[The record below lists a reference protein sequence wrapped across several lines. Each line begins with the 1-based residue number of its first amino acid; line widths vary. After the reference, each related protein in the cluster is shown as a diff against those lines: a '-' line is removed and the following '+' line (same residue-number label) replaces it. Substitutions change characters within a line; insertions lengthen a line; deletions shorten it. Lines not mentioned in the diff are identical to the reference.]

1 MIHVWSLPSILSFS
15 PDTSRS
21 PVHTLSTH
29 RGPISSIA
37 CGHSSSTA
45 NIAVSVSGDKSAI
58 VWDYHNGQALRTYLL
73 PETPTSVTLDPADRA
88 CFIGYADGSLQT
100 IDFYDEV
107 QKTTS
112 IDVLRDSSS
121 SHRPMQPPSKTRFG
135 ADSQKLGGTL
145 ALSLSWDGTSLLSG
159 HSSGHVA
166 VWDVAKSNFLSK
178 LANLP
183 GPVTSLH
190 FLRPAGFSNTTEPG
204 FRIQTIVKPK
214 QDAGLTG
221 SSSGLVP
228 SNYNLSMQFTGRVNA
243 PAISAT
249 VGRSAKT
256 SSFAEALTHPS
267 FPTSMLEDSLTELE
281 SWVAPSKAN
290 NASAVSATLPSQD
303 DSAEQPDTVVSEA
316 SQDEV
321 KELKK
326 QLASLQRI
334 QKVTFTQLSE
344 LREEKEYLLKKEKDR
359 AGRA

>member
-1 MIHVWSLPSILSFS
+1 
-15 PDTSRS
+15 
-21 PVHTLSTH
+21 
-29 RGPISSIA
+29 
-37 CGHSSSTA
+37 
-45 NIAVSVSGDKSAI
+45 
-58 VWDYHNGQALRTYLL
+58 
-73 PETPTSVTLDPADRA
+73 
-88 CFIGYADGSLQT
+88 
-100 IDFYDEV
+100 
-107 QKTTS
+107 
-112 IDVLRDSSS
+112 
-121 SHRPMQPPSKTRFG
+121 
-135 ADSQKLGGTL
+135 
-145 ALSLSWDGTSLLSG
+145 
-159 HSSGHVA
+159 
-166 VWDVAKSNFLSK
+166 
-178 LANLP
+178 
-183 GPVTSLH
+183 VTSLH
-190 FLRPAGFSNTTEPG
+190 FLRPTGFSNTTEPG
-204 FRIQTIVKPK
+204 FKIQTIVKPK

-249 VGRSAKT
+249 ARRSAKT

-290 NASAVSATLPSQD
+290 NASAVSATVPSQD
-303 DSAEQPDTVVSEA
+303 DSAEQPDTVSEA

-359 AGRA
+359 ADRA